1 MEIKRLTLLL
11 MLLLILPIVSAELN
25 DGICDNGENPVW
37 HPNECPLKFDLK
49 YAWCL
54 YLLIA
59 GVLGI
64 LLYNKFK
71 AHKNILL
78 IISVLLLL
86 FMFMAPEE
94 QIKEKTNII
103 YNTTNTTE
111 KDTYTID
118 LSSDKIEVPKSS
130 LEKGFDWFFGLGKRV
145 AGEHSSPIIGW
156 VFIIFVVWILLSIFG
171 VLDNFKDKFIKNK
184 LRRFR

>member
-1 MEIKRLTLLL
+1 
-11 MLLLILPIVSAELN
+11 MLVLILPSVMAKVELN
-25 DGICDNGENPVW
+25 NGICDNGENPVW

-54 YLLIA
+54 YLIIV

-78 IISVLLLL
+78 IVSVLLLL
-86 FMFMAPEE
+86 FIFMAPEE
-94 QIKEKTNII
+94 QIKEKTNIT
-103 YNTTNTTE
+103 YANTTNITDSS

-118 LSSDKIEVPKSS
+118 LSTDKIEVPKSS
-130 LEKGFDWFFGLGKRV
+130 LEKGFDWFFGIGRRI
-145 AGEHSSPIIGW
+145 AGEHTNPIFGW
-156 VFIIFVVWILLSIFG
+156 IVFGVFIWILLSVLG
-171 VLDNFKDKFIKNK
+171 VIDDIKNK
-184 LRRFR
+184 FLKGKIRRLL